1 MHILLQGFGIG
12 ALGGIVPGSIL
23 SILLISVMQG
33 GFRSGLRAF
42 LWCVIAEVLTVVVLL
57 SIIFSLP
64 IPLIIFQGIGLVGG
78 VVLFYFAWQVS
89 QIRNFG
95 LPSEEERE
103 TFSAGKIFLLAAT
116 NAPLYIFWTTVCAPL
131 IKELAVHQ
139 GLFLSATLYM
149 TSFEIGWSITTFLVM
164 MIFVYARNKL
174 TDPVLMRR
182 TYLGVAILMAII
194 GVRMIHLSLSLLE
207 VI

>member
-42 LWCVIAEVLTVVVLL
+42 LWCVTAEVLTVIALL

-64 IPLIIFQGIGLVGG
+64 IPIVTFQGIGLVGG
-78 VVLFYFAWQVS
+78 LVLFYFAWQVS
-89 QIRNFG
+89 KIRSVG
-95 LPSEEERE
+95 LPSGDGRE
-103 TFSAGKIFLLAAT
+103 TFSAGKIFLLSAT

-131 IKELAVHQ
+131 IKELAIQ
-139 GLFLSATLYM
+139 KGLLVSATLYM
-149 TSFEIGWSITTFLVM
+149 TSFEIGWSITTFAIMLV
-164 MIFVYARNKL
+164 FVYARNKL
-174 TDPVLMRR
+174 TDPIVIRR
-182 TYLGVAILMAII
+182 TYVAVAILMALI